1 PARARGA
8 AHAAGA
14 PRGPRRRLPR
24 QPRGDGAGHP
34 GHARLRAVG
43 DRRAGGG
50 GRRRRRRAGR
60 GDGRRGAGRR
70 MTDWTFRPLPDGS
83 GWAAHLAAEERAA
96 LADLVDDVA
105 ALLDEGRP
113 AAEDLPGLRIG
124 TGPVEPPRD
133 PAVRR
138 LLPDASRA
146 DPDVA
151 AEFRRLTEDDL
162 RTTKLDQLGLLRRA
176 LTAEGP
182 DLVVRAADAPRVAAA
197 LTDVRLVVAERLG
210 VRTEED
216 ADAVVRL
223 AV

>member
-1 PARARGA
+1 
-8 AHAAGA
+8 
-14 PRGPRRRLPR
+14 
-24 QPRGDGAGHP
+24 
-34 GHARLRAVG
+34 
-43 DRRAGGG
+43 
-50 GRRRRRRAGR
+50 
-60 GDGRRGAGRR
+60 

-83 GWAAHLAAEERAA
+83 GWAARLAAEERAA

-223 AV
+223 AVAGGPLHPADPATVARRYLAAVSLLLSALQDSLVEAMLAALPDEPGDGRHGPDESGD